1 MTIKFYKISDDH
13 RKVSKTLGTATAS
26 LSGSLKADTSILEPV
41 IEVAYNSSILTS
53 NYMYVDAFARYYY
66 ITNITAG
73 AQRLYVHGKVDVLKS
88 YDTDIR
94 KLYALIERT
103 QETGKANQF
112 LSDKAFKALNYKL
125 IRTIPFPV
133 GSNPFTDAQGNN
145 VDSLILTTGGY
156 S

>member
-13 RKVSKTLGTATAS
+13 RKVTKTLGTAVAS

-53 NYMYVDAFARYYY
+53 NYMYIDAFARYYY

-73 AQRLYVHGKVDVLKS
+73 AQRLYVHGKVDVLKT

-94 KLYALIERT
+94 KMKALIERT
-103 QETGKANQF
+103 EQESKANQY
-112 LSDKAFKALNYKL
+112 LNDPAFKALNYK
-125 IRTIPFPV
+125 IISTVPFK
-133 GSNPFTDAQGNN
+133 GSPFEGH
-145 VDSLILTTGGY
+145 DSLILTTGG
-156 S
+156 SQ